1 MQTAQYEG
9 AAEEAKVVRDDV
21 PDVEDVYAEY
31 RKCVNDFDS
40 YTTMLNRNYDARH
53 CRWPG
58 QSADQR
64 KRSRVTNGVAKKP
77 FPWDGAS
84 DLKVAVVDEL
94 IADAVATDLVGLS
107 GANIRAQPVG
117 MDNLGKATLATHFM
131 RWLLDGE
138 MREKDDEAELVSQ
151 TRHEGGVGVMKV
163 FWSQKV
169 QRVAREVTMDELAAQ
184 YPMLG
189 EAMAAGTLDDEIA
202 AMLVQVFGTED
213 MPVKK
218 ARAKAMVTELREKG
232 KAVIPAKQSVEAR
245 PKIKALT
252 PGVDVFFPLNTACL
266 QDASAIYERVWMSP
280 AQSRERVHTDGWDED
295 YVEYVATRCT
305 GEVEGD
311 TINSE
316 YRYDTARMGY
326 AGADDNT
333 RQGMIEWIYAYRK
346 RSDENG
352 VPGVYVTIFC
362 PGASKGGE
370 EPVAGEGYAKQE
382 LLGYR
387 HGCYPFVAF
396 ARERISRCLLDS
408 RGIPEMA
415 AGWQNAIK
423 VEMDSRI
430 DTASLA
436 TCPPRFHPTGRE
448 PADWG
453 PGVSV
458 PTRAGRADYGF
469 LEGPPFPNHSI
480 EVQAALMKMTRQH
493 FGRVTDALDAA
504 EAAKKTQK
512 QVNRFLWPWREVMEM
527 IWALYQQYG
536 PEEEF
541 FRVVGA
547 TSEQAMQYK
556 KADFQSKYSF
566 WFSFDVLDLD
576 PERIMLGLEKLGPI
590 MAQWDAGG
598 QLNKEEVLRMF
609 VARVFGPVAADRLI
623 LPKETAVDKEVKETQ
638 NDIAKMA
645 AGVDIDPPMNSATQ
659 VRQQVIQQWQQGSQD
674 NPATDV
680 QQRLATDEAL
690 KKRIEKYTKQ
700 LQFQEQQRQNAQ
712 IGRQGA
718 APAYS

>member
-1 MQTAQYEG
+1 MNTDNYDAM
-9 AAEEAKVVRDDV
+9 ADEAKVVRDDS
-21 PDVEDVYAEY
+21 PDVEDVSAEY
-31 RKCVNDFDS
+31 RTCVNDFGT

-58 QSADQR
+58 QSSDQR
-64 KRSRVTNGVAKKP
+64 KRAQIVNGVKKAP

-94 IADAVATDLVGLS
+94 IEDAVATDVVGLAS
-107 GANIRAQPVG
+107 ANMRAVPVG
-117 MDNLGKATLATHFM
+117 ADDLGKATLATHFM
-131 RWLLDGE
+131 RWLMDSE

-151 TRHEGGVGVMKV
+151 VRHEGGVGVLKV

-169 QRVAREVTMDELAAQ
+169 QRVAKEVTMEELVAK
-184 YPMLG
+184 YPILG

-202 AMLVQVFGTED
+202 AMLVQIFGTED

-218 ARAKAMVTELREKG
+218 TRAKAMVSELREKG
-232 KAVIPAKQSVEAR
+232 KTVIPAKESVEAR
-245 PKIKALT
+245 PKVKART
-252 PGVDVFFPLNTACL
+252 PGVDLFFPLNTSSL
-266 QDASAIYERVWMSP
+266 QEASAIYEREWMSP

-295 YVEYVATRCT
+295 YVEYVVTHCT
-305 GEVEGD
+305 GETEGD

-316 YRYDTARMGY
+316 YRNDVERTGY
-326 AGADDNT
+326 GGADDGA
-333 RQGMIEWIYAYRK
+333 RSGLVEWVYAYRK

-362 PGASKGGE
+362 PSASKGSDDTIGN
-370 EPVAGEGYAKQE
+370 GYAKQE

-408 RGIPEMA
+408 RGIPEMG
-415 AGWQNAIK
+415 AGWQNATK

-436 TCPPRFHPTGRE
+436 TCPPRFHPIGKD

-453 PGVSV
+453 PGSSV

-469 LEGPPFPNHSI
+469 LEAPPFPNHSI
-480 EVQAALMKMTRQH
+480 EVQASLMKMTRQY
-493 FGRVTDALDAA
+493 FGRPTDALDAA

-512 QVNRFLWPWREVMEM
+512 LLNRYLRPWRDVMEM
-527 IWALYQQYG
+527 VWALYHQYG

-541 FRVVGA
+541 FRVGGA
-547 TSEQAMQYK
+547 TSEQAMKFK
-556 KADFQSKYSF
+556 KSDFSAKYSF

-576 PERIMLGLEKLGPI
+576 PERIMVALEKLGPI

-598 QLNKEEVLRMF
+598 QLNREEVLRMF
-609 VARVFGPVAADRLI
+609 VARVFGPVVADRLI
-623 LPKETAVDKEVKETQ
+623 MPKETAIDKETKETK
-638 NDIAKMA
+638 NDIALMA
-645 AGVDIDPPMNSATQ
+645 AGIDTDPPMNSATQ
-659 VRQQVIQQWQQGSQD
+659 IRQQVLQQWQQGSKD

-690 KKRIEKYTKQ
+690 KKRVEKYTKQ
-700 LQFQEQQRQNAQ
+700 LEFQEQQRQNAQ